1 MAALASQAPDDEE
14 KKQSIGTSMPKDV
27 SAEWVECLKPKFIK
41 PEKPSRWNRGKND
54 FSALF
59 EKLRAHKCEHRLN
72 DDGSVTFFPSPYL
85 PHSKLARKKRS
96 KVSFAESAQYENIMK
111 EVTCDAKKLEA
122 IYDTKATVV
131 QAPHDVHGFIACL
144 ELAFFEHYPMALSP
158 SVIWLLILQ
167 SLGMHIDNNAEKL
180 RDKFVT
186 HQDKKELTIILGDD
200 FVKGSPDNSWD
211 AYIENF
217 AAQIDKNTIDDV
229 VSLLETDFSTTSAVE
244 RIAGKVAIMDL
255 MKHYFVYRMAAG
267 CGFPQITLTGTKKD
281 WVAMKQKLTALLQ
294 NKVDKKFGKSW
305 ADAVMPVLDRFIDA
319 FDGKID
325 CLFWNSMLRRGAAG
339 GSRPGIRPQT
349 DIKQRSGRMFYSGW
363 FNVFFPLV
371 NPSNG
376 GQKGAFA
383 ENKHCVAY
391 QDSNDYVQCGLE
403 GASYGG
409 PKMETLPSGISSA
422 PVNLVLD
429 KEYEM
434 KFVAGFFGVD
444 QDEETLEVSPK
455 IGWLIGEQ

>member
-1 MAALASQAPDDEE
+1 ME
-14 KKQSIGTSMPKDV
+14 KK
-27 SAEWVECLKPKFIK
+27 
-41 PEKPSRWNRGKND
+41 D

-59 EKLRAHKCEHRLN
+59 EKLRAHKCEHRIN

-85 PHSKLARKKRS
+85 PHSELAREKRS
-96 KVSFAESAQYENIMK
+96 KVPFAESVQYENIMK

-131 QAPHDVHGFIACL
+131 QAPNDVHGFIACL

-186 HQDKKELTIILGDD
+186 HQDKKELTVDRPS
-200 FVKGSPDNSWD
+200 FVKGSPDNAWD
-211 AYIENF
+211 GVIEEF
-217 AAQIDKNTIDDV
+217 VAQIDKHTVEDV

-325 CLFWNSMLRRGAAG
+325 CLFWNSMFVSVSVSVFVVSFAKSVFINTRECAKATPRRVCRFVSGHLG
-339 GSRPGIRPQT
+339 T
-349 DIKQRSGRMFYSGW
+349 DEHRSQ
-363 FNVFFPLV
+363 
-371 NPSNG
+371 
-376 GQKGAFA
+376 GQKG
-383 ENKHCVAY
+383 VL
-391 QDSNDYVQCGLE
+391 QRVVQCLLPFGESERVELE
-403 GASYGG
+403 Q
-409 PKMETLPSGISSA
+409 K
-422 PVNLVLD
+422 
-429 KEYEM
+429 
-434 KFVAGFFGVD
+434 
-444 QDEETLEVSPK
+444 
-455 IGWLIGEQ
+455 